1 MTTMSVTRVRD
12 SPFKESE
19 WDRHL
24 DDMLEDLG
32 GSGAVQT
39 VNPAS
44 NMSMMNNMNNMSN
57 MSNTTQQF
65 SSSSSQQTSYS
76 SSSQQQQQVK
86 MQSSSSSR
94 QQAMV
99 TNGGRT
105 ATNNY
110 SMAKS
115 ASAVSMKDSADGV
128 LKDLENGL
136 KKSTNYIQESHKQYT
151 GPDGSQEW
159 HEVKRGGDP
168 NVFDLE
174 QQVQH
179 MIPAAMQD
187 RRANTSSVQQ
197 NTSSQNT
204 SNQFTTYKVQSNQY
218 SGGGERITSPVQD
231 DDDRPGSRLKQN
243 IDELDT
249 LLYDLNNAR
258 NLSPDGGAD
267 YGASSLGQSE
277 VLDSEDYDETAGTQ
291 GHVKRTVNAFN
302 EYTQQMSTSKPPSPS
317 PRRKTQPSPIAVRK
331 TQQSPQRTNSQQ
343 STVNQTSSS
352 QSYRYQS
359 SSNNIEDRI
368 SPTPGFPPASSPVPT
383 FQPHQGPPGSN
394 QPFSYTSNESPPSY
408 SPDLNQPSY
417 YAKYNSSKPTSRT
430 QTDNTP
436 PTVAFPSQT
445 ARSPTPQMPPKR
457 IDELMS
463 EFHEFDSVHSGG
475 SPTPPMFSKPNNSSV
490 VVTELPDEPPQHV
503 RLDPVPHIHEPSPP
517 KSAPAGPKGP
527 DVYYPPGSDFTKA
540 APAPN
545 PPGDGGSMSLE
556 TKGRGKDRD
565 RGKYHNRG
573 ADMGDKQGA
582 AVIPICLPLCCAAPC
597 VIM

>member
-19 WDRHL
+19 WDRRL

-32 GSGAVQT
+32 GTGTGTVQ
-39 VNPAS
+39 NMNNS
-44 NMSMMNNMNNMSN
+44 NMSS
-57 MSNTTQQF
+57 TTQQF
-65 SSSSSQQTSYS
+65 SSSSSSQQVSYS
-76 SSSQQQQQVK
+76 SSSQQQVK

-99 TNGGRT
+99 TNNGRT
-105 ATNNY
+105 AANNF

-115 ASAVSMKDSADGV
+115 ASAVSLKDSADGV

-136 KKSTNYIQESHKQYT
+136 KQSTNYIQESHKQYA
-151 GPDGSQEW
+151 GPEGSQEW

-179 MIPAAMQD
+179 MIPSAMQD
-187 RRANTSSVQQ
+187 RRTNMNTSQQ

-218 SGGGERITSPVQD
+218 SGGGERITSPVMD
-231 DDDRPGSRLKQN
+231 EEERPGSKLKQN

-258 NLSPDGGAD
+258 NLSPDGGTD
-267 YGASSLGQSE
+267 YGASSIGQS
-277 VLDSEDYDETAGTQ
+277 VGLDSDDYDETAGTQ

-302 EYTQQMSTSKPPSPS
+302 EYTTQLSTSKPPSPS
-317 PRRKTQPSPIAVRK
+317 PRRKTQPSPLTVRK
-331 TQQSPQRTNSQQ
+331 TPPSPQRTNQ
-343 STVNQTSSS
+343 SMMNQTSSSSS

-359 SSNNIEDRI
+359 SSNNPEDRV
-368 SPTPGFPPASSPVPT
+368 SPTPAFPPASSPGPS

-408 SPDLNQPSY
+408 SPDLGPPSY
-417 YAKYNSSKPTSRT
+417 YTKYNSSKSTSRS
-430 QTDNTP
+430 QTDSTP
-436 PTVAFPSQT
+436 PAVAFPSQA

-475 SPTPPMFSKPNNSSV
+475 SPTPPMFSKPKPNNSTV
-490 VVTELPDEPPQHV
+490 VVTELPDEPPQHIK
-503 RLDPVPHIHEPSPP
+503 LDPVPHIHEPSPP
-517 KSAPAGPKGP
+517 KAAVSGPKGP
-527 DVYYPPGSDFTKA
+527 DVYYPPGSEFTKA
-540 APAPN
+540 APVPAPVVH
-545 PPGDGGSMSLE
+545 PAGDGGSMSLE

-565 RGKYHNRG
+565 KGKYHDRG
-573 ADMGDKQGA
+573 ADGGDKQGA

>member
-1 MTTMSVTRVRD
+1 MSVTRVRD

-19 WDRHL
+19 WDRRL

-32 GSGAVQT
+32 GTGTVQT
-39 VNPAS
+39 MNQGS
-44 NMSMMNNMNNMSN
+44 NMSSM
-57 MSNTTQQF
+57 TQQF
-65 SSSSSQQTSYS
+65 SSSSSQQVSYS
-76 SSSQQQQQVK
+76 SSSQQQVK

-99 TNGGRT
+99 TNNGRT
-105 ATNNY
+105 AANNF

-115 ASAVSMKDSADGV
+115 ASAVSLKDSADGV

-136 KKSTNYIQESHKQYT
+136 KQSTNYIQESHRQFT

-179 MIPAAMQD
+179 MIPSAMQD
-187 RRANTSSVQQ
+187 RRTNMSSVQQ
-197 NTSSQNT
+197 NTNTQNT

-218 SGGGERITSPVQD
+218 SGGGERITSPVMD

-267 YGASSLGQSE
+267 YGASSLGQS
-277 VLDSEDYDETAGTQ
+277 VGLDSDDYDETAGTQ

-317 PRRKTQPSPIAVRK
+317 PRRKTQPSPLTVRK
-331 TQQSPQRTNSQQ
+331 TPPSPQRTNQ
-343 STVNQTSSS
+343 SMMNQTSSSSS

-359 SSNNIEDRI
+359 SSNNVEDRI
-368 SPTPGFPPASSPVPT
+368 SPTPAFPPASSPVPT
-383 FQPHQGPPGSN
+383 FQPQQGLPGSN
-394 QPFSYTSNESPPSY
+394 QPFSYTATESPPPSH
-408 SPDLNQPSY
+408 SPDLGPPSY
-417 YAKYNSSKPTSRT
+417 YTKYNSSKTTSRS
-430 QTDNTP
+430 QVDSTP
-436 PTVAFPSQT
+436 PAVAFPSQT

-457 IDELMS
+457 IDDLMS

-475 SPTPPMFSKPNNSSV
+475 SPTPPMFSKPKPNNSTV

-517 KSAPAGPKGP
+517 KAAPNGPKGP
-527 DVYYPPGSDFTKA
+527 DVYYPPGSEFTKA
-540 APAPN
+540 APAPV
-545 PPGDGGSMSLE
+545 PHPTGDGGSMSLE
-556 TKGRGKDRD
+556 TKGRGKDREK
-565 RGKYHNRG
+565 GKYHDRG
-573 ADMGDKQGA
+573 ADSGDKQGA

>member
-19 WDRHL
+19 WDRRL

-32 GSGAVQT
+32 GTGTVQT
-39 VNPAS
+39 
-44 NMSMMNNMNNMSN
+44 MNNMSN
-57 MSNTTQQF
+57 SSSMTQHF
-65 SSSSSQQTSYS
+65 SSSSSQQVSYS

-94 QQAMV
+94 QQAML
-99 TNGGRT
+99 TNNNRT
-105 ATNNY
+105 ATNNF

-115 ASAVSMKDSADGV
+115 ASAVSLKDSADGV

-136 KKSTNYIQESHKQYT
+136 KQSTNYIQESHKQYT
-151 GPDGSQEW
+151 GPEGSQEW

-179 MIPAAMQD
+179 MIPSAMQD
-187 RRANTSSVQQ
+187 RRINNMQQ
-197 NTSSQNT
+197 NTTQNM

-218 SGGGERITSPVQD
+218 SGGGERITSPVMD
-231 DDDRPGSRLKQN
+231 EEERPGSKLKQN

-258 NLSPDGGAD
+258 NLSPDGGTD
-267 YGASSLGQSE
+267 YGASSLGQS
-277 VLDSEDYDETAGTQ
+277 VGLDSDDYDETAGTQ

-302 EYTQQMSTSKPPSPS
+302 EYTQQMSSSKPPSPS
-317 PRRKTQPSPIAVRK
+317 PRRKTQPSPLTVRK
-331 TQQSPQRTNSQQ
+331 TPPSPQRTNQ
-343 STVNQTSSS
+343 SMINQTSSS

-359 SSNNIEDRI
+359 SSNNVDERI
-368 SPTPGFPPASSPVPT
+368 SPTPAFPPASSPVPS
-383 FQPHQGPPGSN
+383 FQPHQGLPGSN

-408 SPDLNQPSY
+408 SPDLGPTSY
-417 YAKYNSSKPTSRT
+417 YTKYNSSKSTSRS
-430 QTDNTP
+430 QTDSNP
-436 PTVAFPSQT
+436 PPVAFPSQA

-475 SPTPPMFSKPNNSSV
+475 SPTPPMFSKPKPNNSTV

-503 RLDPVPHIHEPSPP
+503 KLDPTPHVREPSPP
-517 KSAPAGPKGP
+517 KAAPSGPKGP
-527 DVYYPPGSDFTKA
+527 DVYYPPGSEFTKA
-540 APAPN
+540 APAPVVH
-545 PPGDGGSMSLE
+545 PTGDGGSMSLE
-556 TKGRGKDRD
+556 TKSRGKDREK
-565 RGKYHNRG
+565 GKYHDHG
-573 ADMGDKQGA
+573 GDGGDKQGA

>member
-19 WDRHL
+19 WDRRL

-32 GSGAVQT
+32 GTGTGTVQ
-39 VNPAS
+39 NMNNS
-44 NMSMMNNMNNMSN
+44 NMSS
-57 MSNTTQQF
+57 TTQQF
-65 SSSSSQQTSYS
+65 SSSSSSQQVSYS
-76 SSSQQQQQVK
+76 SSSQQQVK

-99 TNGGRT
+99 TNNGRT
-105 ATNNY
+105 AANNF

-115 ASAVSMKDSADGV
+115 ASAVSLKDSADGV

-136 KKSTNYIQESHKQYT
+136 KQSTNFIQESHKQYA
-151 GPDGSQEW
+151 GPEGSQEW

-179 MIPAAMQD
+179 MIPSAMQD
-187 RRANTSSVQQ
+187 RRTNMNTSQQ

-218 SGGGERITSPVQD
+218 SGGGERITSPVMD
-231 DDDRPGSRLKQN
+231 EEERPGSKLKQN

-258 NLSPDGGAD
+258 NLSPDGGTD
-267 YGASSLGQSE
+267 YGASSIGQS
-277 VLDSEDYDETAGTQ
+277 VGLDSDDYDETAGTQ

-302 EYTQQMSTSKPPSPS
+302 EYTTQLSTSKPPSPS
-317 PRRKTQPSPIAVRK
+317 PRRKTQPSPLTVRK
-331 TQQSPQRTNSQQ
+331 TPPSPQRTNQ
-343 STVNQTSSS
+343 SMMNQNSSSSS

-359 SSNNIEDRI
+359 SSNNPEDRV
-368 SPTPGFPPASSPVPT
+368 SPTPAFPPASSPGPS

-408 SPDLNQPSY
+408 SPDLGPPSY
-417 YAKYNSSKPTSRT
+417 YTKYNSSKSTSRS

-436 PTVAFPSQT
+436 PAVAFPSQA

-475 SPTPPMFSKPNNSSV
+475 SPTPPMFSKPKPNNSTV
-490 VVTELPDEPPQHV
+490 VVTELPDEPPQHIK
-503 RLDPVPHIHEPSPP
+503 LDPVPHIHEPSPP
-517 KSAPAGPKGP
+517 KAAASGPKGP
-527 DVYYPPGSDFTKA
+527 DVYYPPGSEFTKA
-540 APAPN
+540 APVPAPVVH
-545 PPGDGGSMSLE
+545 PAGDGGSMSLE

-565 RGKYHNRG
+565 KGKYHDRG
-573 ADMGDKQGA
+573 ADGGDKQGA

>member
-19 WDRHL
+19 WDRRL

-32 GSGAVQT
+32 GTGTGTVQ
-39 VNPAS
+39 NMNNS
-44 NMSMMNNMNNMSN
+44 NMSS
-57 MSNTTQQF
+57 TTQQF
-65 SSSSSQQTSYS
+65 SSSSSSQQVSYS
-76 SSSQQQQQVK
+76 SSSQQQVK

-99 TNGGRT
+99 TNNGRT
-105 ATNNY
+105 AANNF

-115 ASAVSMKDSADGV
+115 ASAVSLKDSADGV

-136 KKSTNYIQESHKQYT
+136 KQSTNYIQESHKQYA
-151 GPDGSQEW
+151 GPEGSQEW

-179 MIPAAMQD
+179 MIPSAMQD
-187 RRANTSSVQQ
+187 RRTNMNTSQQ

-218 SGGGERITSPVQD
+218 SGGGERITSPVMD
-231 DDDRPGSRLKQN
+231 EEERPGSKLKQN

-258 NLSPDGGAD
+258 NLSPDGGTD
-267 YGASSLGQSE
+267 YGASSIGQS
-277 VLDSEDYDETAGTQ
+277 VGLDSDDYDETAGTQ

-302 EYTQQMSTSKPPSPS
+302 EYTTQLSTSKPPSPS
-317 PRRKTQPSPIAVRK
+317 PRRKTQPSPLTVRK
-331 TQQSPQRTNSQQ
+331 TPPSPQRTNQ
-343 STVNQTSSS
+343 SMMNQTSSSSS

-359 SSNNIEDRI
+359 SNNPEDRV
-368 SPTPGFPPASSPVPT
+368 SPTPAFPPASSPGPS

-408 SPDLNQPSY
+408 SPDLGPPSY
-417 YAKYNSSKPTSRT
+417 YTKYNSSKSTSRS
-430 QTDNTP
+430 QTDNSP
-436 PTVAFPSQT
+436 PAVAFPSQA

-475 SPTPPMFSKPNNSSV
+475 SPTPPMFSKPKPNNSTV
-490 VVTELPDEPPQHV
+490 VVTELPDEPPQHIK
-503 RLDPVPHIHEPSPP
+503 LDPVPHIHEPSPP
-517 KSAPAGPKGP
+517 KAAASGPKGP
-527 DVYYPPGSDFTKA
+527 DVYYPPGSEFTKA
-540 APAPN
+540 APVPAPVVH
-545 PPGDGGSMSLE
+545 PAGDGGSMSLE

-565 RGKYHNRG
+565 KGKYHDRG
-573 ADMGDKQGA
+573 ADGGDKQGA

>member
-19 WDRHL
+19 WDRRL

-32 GSGAVQT
+32 GTGTGTVQ
-39 VNPAS
+39 NMNNS
-44 NMSMMNNMNNMSN
+44 NMSS
-57 MSNTTQQF
+57 TTQQF
-65 SSSSSQQTSYS
+65 SSSSSSQQVSYS
-76 SSSQQQQQVK
+76 SSSQQQVK

-99 TNGGRT
+99 TNNGRT
-105 ATNNY
+105 AANNF

-115 ASAVSMKDSADGV
+115 ASAVSLKDSADGV

-136 KKSTNYIQESHKQYT
+136 KQSTNFIQESHKQYA
-151 GPDGSQEW
+151 GPEGSQEW

-179 MIPAAMQD
+179 MIPSAMQD
-187 RRANTSSVQQ
+187 RRTNMNTSQQ

-218 SGGGERITSPVQD
+218 SGGGERITSPVMD
-231 DDDRPGSRLKQN
+231 EEERPGSKLKQN

-258 NLSPDGGAD
+258 NLSPDGGTD
-267 YGASSLGQSE
+267 YGASSIGQS
-277 VLDSEDYDETAGTQ
+277 VGLDSDDYDETAGTQ

-302 EYTQQMSTSKPPSPS
+302 EYTTQLSTSKPPSPS
-317 PRRKTQPSPIAVRK
+317 PRRKTQPSPLTVRK
-331 TQQSPQRTNSQQ
+331 TPPSPQRTNQ
-343 STVNQTSSS
+343 SMMNQTSSSSS

-359 SSNNIEDRI
+359 SSNNPEDRV
-368 SPTPGFPPASSPVPT
+368 SPTPAFPPASSPGPS

-408 SPDLNQPSY
+408 SPDLGPPSY
-417 YAKYNSSKPTSRT
+417 YTKYNSSKSTSRS

-436 PTVAFPSQT
+436 PAVAFPSQA

-475 SPTPPMFSKPNNSSV
+475 SPTPPMFSKPKPNNSTV
-490 VVTELPDEPPQHV
+490 VVTELPDEPPQHIK
-503 RLDPVPHIHEPSPP
+503 LDPVPHIHEPSPP
-517 KSAPAGPKGP
+517 KAAASGPKGP
-527 DVYYPPGSDFTKA
+527 DVYYPPGSEFTKA
-540 APAPN
+540 APVPAPVVH
-545 PPGDGGSMSLE
+545 PAGDGGSMSLE

-565 RGKYHNRG
+565 KGKYHDRG
-573 ADMGDKQGA
+573 ADGGDKQGA

>member
-1 MTTMSVTRVRD
+1 MSVTRVRD

-19 WDRHL
+19 WDRRL

-32 GSGAVQT
+32 GTGTVQT
-39 VNPAS
+39 TNQGS
-44 NMSMMNNMNNMSN
+44 NMSSM
-57 MSNTTQQF
+57 TQQF
-65 SSSSSQQTSYS
+65 SSSSSQQVSYS
-76 SSSQQQQQVK
+76 SSSQQQTK

-99 TNGGRT
+99 TNNGRT
-105 ATNNY
+105 AANNF

-115 ASAVSMKDSADGV
+115 ASAVSLKDSADGV

-136 KKSTNYIQESHKQYT
+136 KQSTNYIQESHKQFT

-179 MIPAAMQD
+179 MIPAALQD
-187 RRANTSSVQQ
+187 RRTNMSSAQQ
-197 NTSSQNT
+197 NTNSQNT

-218 SGGGERITSPVQD
+218 SGGGERITSPVMD
-231 DDDRPGSRLKQN
+231 DDDRPASRLKQN

-267 YGASSLGQSE
+267 YGASSVGQS
-277 VLDSEDYDETAGTQ
+277 VGLDSDDYDETAGTQ

-317 PRRKTQPSPIAVRK
+317 PRRKTQPSPLTVRK
-331 TQQSPQRTNSQQ
+331 TPPSPSPQRTNQAMM
-343 STVNQTSSS
+343 NQTSSSSS

-359 SSNNIEDRI
+359 SSNNVEDRI
-368 SPTPGFPPASSPVPT
+368 SPTPAFPPASSPGPT
-383 FQPHQGPPGSN
+383 FQPQQGLPGSN
-394 QPFSYTSNESPPSY
+394 QPFSYTATESPPPSY
-408 SPDLNQPSY
+408 SPDLGPPSY
-417 YAKYNSSKPTSRT
+417 YTKYNSSKTTSRS
-430 QTDNTP
+430 QTDSTP
-436 PTVAFPSQT
+436 PAVAFPSQT

-457 IDELMS
+457 IDDLMS

-475 SPTPPMFSKPNNSSV
+475 SPTPPMFSKPKPNNSTV

-517 KSAPAGPKGP
+517 KAAPSGPKGP
-527 DVYYPPGSDFTKA
+527 DVYYPPGSEFTKA
-540 APAPN
+540 APAPV
-545 PPGDGGSMSLE
+545 PHPTGDGGSMSLE

-565 RGKYHNRG
+565 KGKYHDRG
-573 ADMGDKQGA
+573 ADSGDKQGA

>member
-1 MTTMSVTRVRD
+1 MSVTRVRD

-19 WDRHL
+19 WDRRL

-32 GSGAVQT
+32 GTGTGTVQ
-39 VNPAS
+39 NMNNS
-44 NMSMMNNMNNMSN
+44 NMSS
-57 MSNTTQQF
+57 TTQQF
-65 SSSSSQQTSYS
+65 SSSSSSQQVSYS
-76 SSSQQQQQVK
+76 SSSQQQVK

-99 TNGGRT
+99 TNNGRT
-105 ATNNY
+105 AANNF

-115 ASAVSMKDSADGV
+115 ASAVSLKDSADGV

-136 KKSTNYIQESHKQYT
+136 KQSTNFIQESHKQYA
-151 GPDGSQEW
+151 GPEGSQEW
-159 HEVKRGGDP
+159 HEVKRGADP

-179 MIPAAMQD
+179 MIPSALQE
-187 RRANTSSVQQ
+187 RRTNMNTSQQ

-218 SGGGERITSPVQD
+218 SGGGERITSPVMD
-231 DDDRPGSRLKQN
+231 EEERPGSKLKQN

-258 NLSPDGGAD
+258 NLSPDGGTD
-267 YGASSLGQSE
+267 YGASSIGQS
-277 VLDSEDYDETAGTQ
+277 VGLDSDDYDETAGTQ

-302 EYTQQMSTSKPPSPS
+302 EYTTQLSTSKPPSPS
-317 PRRKTQPSPIAVRK
+317 PRRKTQPSPLTVRK
-331 TQQSPQRTNSQQ
+331 TPPSPQRTNQ
-343 STVNQTSSS
+343 SMMNQTSSSSS

-359 SSNNIEDRI
+359 SSNNPEDRV
-368 SPTPGFPPASSPVPT
+368 SPTPAFPPASSPGPS

-408 SPDLNQPSY
+408 SPDLGPPSY
-417 YAKYNSSKPTSRT
+417 YTKYNSSKSTSRS

-436 PTVAFPSQT
+436 PAVAFPSQA

-475 SPTPPMFSKPNNSSV
+475 SPTPPMFSKPKPNNSTV
-490 VVTELPDEPPQHV
+490 VVTELPDEPPQHIK
-503 RLDPVPHIHEPSPP
+503 LDPVPHIHEPSPP
-517 KSAPAGPKGP
+517 KAAASGPKGP
-527 DVYYPPGSDFTKA
+527 DVYYPPGSEFTKA
-540 APAPN
+540 APVPAPVVH
-545 PPGDGGSMSLE
+545 PAGDGGSMSLE

-565 RGKYHNRG
+565 KGKYHDRG
-573 ADMGDKQGA
+573 ADGGDKQGA

>member
-1 MTTMSVTRVRD
+1 MSVTRVRD

-19 WDRHL
+19 WDRRL

-32 GSGAVQT
+32 GTGTGTVQ
-39 VNPAS
+39 NMNNS
-44 NMSMMNNMNNMSN
+44 NMSS
-57 MSNTTQQF
+57 TTQQF
-65 SSSSSQQTSYS
+65 SSSSSSQQVSYS
-76 SSSQQQQQVK
+76 SSSQQQVK

-99 TNGGRT
+99 TNNGRT
-105 ATNNY
+105 AANNF

-115 ASAVSMKDSADGV
+115 ASAVSLKDSADGV

-136 KKSTNYIQESHKQYT
+136 KQSTNFIQESHKQYA
-151 GPDGSQEW
+151 GPEGSQEW
-159 HEVKRGGDP
+159 HEVKRGADP

-179 MIPAAMQD
+179 MIPSALQE
-187 RRANTSSVQQ
+187 RRTNMNTSQQ

-218 SGGGERITSPVQD
+218 SGGGERITSPVMD
-231 DDDRPGSRLKQN
+231 EEERPGSKLKQN

-258 NLSPDGGAD
+258 NLSPDGGTD
-267 YGASSLGQSE
+267 YGASSIGQS
-277 VLDSEDYDETAGTQ
+277 VGLDSDDYDETAGTQ

-302 EYTQQMSTSKPPSPS
+302 EYTTQLSTSKPPSPS
-317 PRRKTQPSPIAVRK
+317 PRRKTQPSPLTVRK
-331 TQQSPQRTNSQQ
+331 TPPSPQRTNQ
-343 STVNQTSSS
+343 SMMNQTSSSSS

-359 SSNNIEDRI
+359 SSNNPEDGV
-368 SPTPGFPPASSPVPT
+368 SPTPAFPPASSPGPS

-408 SPDLNQPSY
+408 SPDLGPPSY
-417 YAKYNSSKPTSRT
+417 YTKYNSSKSTSRS

-436 PTVAFPSQT
+436 PAVAFPSQA

-475 SPTPPMFSKPNNSSV
+475 SPTPPMFSKPKPNNSTV
-490 VVTELPDEPPQHV
+490 VVTELPDEPPQHIK
-503 RLDPVPHIHEPSPP
+503 LDPVPHIHEPSPP
-517 KSAPAGPKGP
+517 KAAASGPKGP
-527 DVYYPPGSDFTKA
+527 DVYYPPGSEFTKA
-540 APAPN
+540 APVPAPVVH
-545 PPGDGGSMSLE
+545 PAGDGGSMSLE

-565 RGKYHNRG
+565 KGKYHDRG
-573 ADMGDKQGA
+573 ADGGDKQGA

>member
-19 WDRHL
+19 WDRRL

-32 GSGAVQT
+32 GSGTVQT
-39 VNPAS
+39 VNNNS
-44 NMSMMNNMNNMSN
+44 NMSQM
-57 MSNTTQQF
+57 TQQF
-65 SSSSSQQTSYS
+65 SSSSSQQFSS
-76 SSSQQQQQVK
+76 SSSQQFSHSSSNQQQVK

-99 TNGGRT
+99 SNGGRT

-110 SMAKS
+110 AIAKS
-115 ASAVSMKDSADGV
+115 ASAVSLKDSADDV

-136 KKSTNYIQESHKQYT
+136 KKSTNYIQESHKQYV
-151 GPDGSQEW
+151 GPEGSQEW

-179 MIPAAMQD
+179 MIPSTMQD
-187 RRANTSSVQQ
+187 KRTNMSSIQQ

-218 SGGGERITSPVQD
+218 SGGGERITSPVMD

-258 NLSPDGGAD
+258 NLSPDVGAD
-267 YGASSLGQSE
+267 YGASSLGQS
-277 VLDSEDYDETAGTQ
+277 VGLDSDDYDETVGTQ

-331 TQQSPQRTNSQQ
+331 TPQSPQRSNQTV
-343 STVNQTSSS
+343 VNQSSSS

-368 SPTPGFPPASSPVPT
+368 SPTPGFPPVTSSPGPT
-383 FQPHQGPPGSN
+383 FHPHQGPPGSN

-417 YAKYNSSKPTSRT
+417 YSKFNSSKSTSRT
-430 QTDNTP
+430 QTDTTP
-436 PTVAFPSQT
+436 PAVAFPSQT
-445 ARSPTPQMPPKR
+445 PRSPTPQMPPKR
-457 IDELMS
+457 VDDLMS

-475 SPTPPMFSKPNNSSV
+475 SPTPAMFSKPNNSTV
-490 VVTELPDEPPQHV
+490 VVTELPDGPSQD
-503 RLDPVPHIHEPSPP
+503 LKFDPVPQVHEPSPP
-517 KSAPAGPKGP
+517 KTAPQKGP
-527 DVYYPPGSDFTKA
+527 DVYYPPGSDFTK
-540 APAPN
+540 PAPPVPAH
-545 PPGDGGSMSLE
+545 PPADGGSMSLD
-556 TKGRGKDRD
+556 TAKSRGKDKEK
-565 RGKYHNRG
+565 GKYHDRG

>member
-1 MTTMSVTRVRD
+1 MSVTRVRD

-19 WDRHL
+19 WDRRL

-32 GSGAVQT
+32 GTGTVQT
-39 VNPAS
+39 TNQGS
-44 NMSMMNNMNNMSN
+44 NMSSM
-57 MSNTTQQF
+57 TQQF
-65 SSSSSQQTSYS
+65 SSSSSQQVSYS
-76 SSSQQQQQVK
+76 SSSQQQTK

-99 TNGGRT
+99 TNNGRT
-105 ATNNY
+105 AANNF

-115 ASAVSMKDSADGV
+115 ASAVSLKDSADGV

-136 KKSTNYIQESHKQYT
+136 KQSTNYIQESHKQFT

-179 MIPAAMQD
+179 MIPSSMQD
-187 RRANTSSVQQ
+187 RRTNMSSAQQ
-197 NTSSQNT
+197 NTNSQNT

-218 SGGGERITSPVQD
+218 SGGGERITSPVMD
-231 DDDRPGSRLKQN
+231 DDDRPASRLKQN

-267 YGASSLGQSE
+267 YGASSVGQS
-277 VLDSEDYDETAGTQ
+277 VGLDSDDYDETAGTQ

-317 PRRKTQPSPIAVRK
+317 PRRKTQPSPLTVRK
-331 TQQSPQRTNSQQ
+331 TPPSPSPQRTNQAMM
-343 STVNQTSSS
+343 NQTSSSSS

-359 SSNNIEDRI
+359 SSNNVEDRI
-368 SPTPGFPPASSPVPT
+368 SPTPAFPPASSPGPT
-383 FQPHQGPPGSN
+383 FQPQQGLPGSN
-394 QPFSYTSNESPPSY
+394 QPFSYTATESPPPSY
-408 SPDLNQPSY
+408 SPDLGPPSY
-417 YAKYNSSKPTSRT
+417 YTKYNSSKTTSRS
-430 QTDNTP
+430 QTDSTP
-436 PTVAFPSQT
+436 PAVAFPSQT

-457 IDELMS
+457 IDDLMS

-475 SPTPPMFSKPNNSSV
+475 SPTPPMFSKPKPNNSTV

-517 KSAPAGPKGP
+517 KAAPSGPKGP
-527 DVYYPPGSDFTKA
+527 DVYYPPGSEFTKA
-540 APAPN
+540 APAPV
-545 PPGDGGSMSLE
+545 PHPTGDGGSMSLE

-565 RGKYHNRG
+565 KGKYHDRG
-573 ADMGDKQGA
+573 ADSGDKQGA